1 MNERP
6 LGARRPRLRWG
17 VPMRLRRS
25 TPGVRGT
32 EMERRGWKRRV
43 AKRGGIAAHVVT
55 FTNLG
60 CGFAVLLL
68 LHESQVNLA
77 VSLIFL
83 AMVLDFFD
91 GALARMAGHG
101 SSFGKELDSLADL
114 VSFGVA
120 PAFLAYQAQVGPSQ
134 LVVGLVCLTFVF
146 AGAWRL
152 ALFNVAESGRDF
164 RGMPIT
170 VAGGLM
176 TAIAHLAYVAGN
188 WPWPVLAL
196 FTVGLA
202 GLMVCRVKF
211 VKLSRVLVPTIRR
224 LPDEIRWTVVLL
236 VIPTVAIIME
246 PSSLA
251 VVVLGGVYV
260 VYSLL
265 DNRRPAPVPA
275 PAKISEEAAH

>member
-1 MNERP
+1 
-6 LGARRPRLRWG
+6 
-17 VPMRLRRS
+17 
-25 TPGVRGT
+25 
-32 EMERRGWKRRV
+32 MERRGWKRRV
-43 AKRGGIAAHVVT
+43 ARRGGVAAHVVT

-60 CGFAVLLL
+60 CGFAAILLMSEG
-68 LHESQVNLA
+68 HQNLA
-77 VSLIFL
+77 VSLLFL
-83 AMVLDFFD
+83 ATVLDFFD

-101 SSFGKELDSLADL
+101 SLFGKELDSLADL

-120 PAFLAYQAQVGPSQ
+120 PAFLVYQSQVGPSQ
-134 LVVGLVCLTFVF
+134 LVVGAVALTFVL

-176 TAIAHLAYVAGN
+176 TAIAYLAYRGGD
-188 WPWPVLAL
+188 WPWPILAL

-211 VKLSRVLVPTIRR
+211 IKLSRVMVPAIRR

-236 VIPTVAIIME
+236 VIPMIAIILE
-246 PSSLA
+246 PIPEA
-251 VVVLGGVYV
+251 VVILGAVYILF
-260 VYSLL
+260 SLL
-265 DNRRPAPVPA
+265 DNRRPAPATA
-275 PAKISEEAAH
+275 PAKIGEEAAH

>member
-1 MNERP
+1 MNRRS
-6 LGARRPRLRWG
+6 LGKRKLGWT
-17 VPMRLRRS
+17 VPTRLRRW
-25 TPGVRGT
+25 TPNARGFV
-32 EMERRGWKRRV
+32 MERRGWKRRV
-43 AKRGGIAAHVVT
+43 AKRGGLAAHVVT

-68 LHESQVNLA
+68 LHEGQVNLA
-77 VSLIFL
+77 VSLMFL

-101 SSFGKELDSLADL
+101 SAFGKELDSLADL

-120 PAFLAYQAQVGPSQ
+120 PAFLVYQALNAPSA
-134 LVVGLVCLTFVF
+134 LAAGLVSLSFVV

-176 TAIAHLAYVAGN
+176 AAIAHQAHLAGN
-188 WPWPVLAL
+188 WPWPVLAF

-211 VKLSRVLVPTIRR
+211 VKLSRVLVPAIRK

-236 VIPTVAIIME
+236 TIPTVAIIME
-246 PSSLA
+246 PSSAA
-251 VVVLGGVYV
+251 VMTLGAIYVL
-260 VYSLL
+260 YSLL
-265 DNRRPAPVPA
+265 DNRRPSPTPTA
-275 PAKISEEAAH
+275 AKIGEEAAH

>member
-1 MNERP
+1 M
-6 LGARRPRLRWG
+6 
-17 VPMRLRRS
+17 
-25 TPGVRGT
+25 RGT
-32 EMERRGWKRRV
+32 KMERRGWKRRV
-43 AKRGGIAAHVVT
+43 ARRGGIAAHVVT

-60 CGFAVLLL
+60 CGFASLLL
-68 LHESQVNLA
+68 MYEGQVNLA

-101 SSFGKELDSLADL
+101 SAFGKELDSLADL
-114 VSFGVA
+114 ISFGVA

-134 LVVGLVCLTFVF
+134 LVVGLVALTFVF
-146 AGAWRL
+146 SGAWRL
-152 ALFNVAESGRDF
+152 ALFNIAESGRDF

-176 TAIAHLAYVAGN
+176 AAIAHQAYVAGD
-188 WPWPVLAL
+188 WPWPVLAF

-211 VKLSRVLVPTIRR
+211 IKLSRVLVPAIRR

-236 VIPTVAIIME
+236 IIPTVAIIME

-251 VVVLGGVYV
+251 VVTLGGVYV
-260 VYSLL
+260 VFSLL
-265 DNRRPAPVPA
+265 DNRRSSA
-275 PAKISEEAAH
+275 PAVKISEEVAH

>member
-1 MNERP
+1 LPTILQELRSRAGGETPSQRATLGER
-6 LGARRPRLRWG
+6 GR
-17 VPMRLRRS
+17 V
-25 TPGVRGT
+25 
-32 EMERRGWKRRV
+32 MERRGWKRRV
-43 AKRGGIAAHVVT
+43 ARRGGVAAHVVT

-60 CGFAVLLL
+60 CGFAAILLMY
-68 LHESQVNLA
+68 EGRQNLA
-77 VSLIFL
+77 VSLLFL

-101 SSFGKELDSLADL
+101 SAFGKELDSLADL

-120 PAFLAYQAQVGPSQ
+120 PAFLAYQAQVGPSPQ
-134 LVVGLVCLTFVF
+134 VVGAVSLIFVI

-170 VAGGLM
+170 VAGGIM
-176 TAIAHLAYVAGN
+176 TAIAFLAYRGGD
-188 WPWPVLAL
+188 WPWPILAL

-211 VKLSRVLVPTIRR
+211 VKLSRVLVPSIRR

-236 VIPTVAIIME
+236 VIPTIAIILE
-246 PSSLA
+246 PIPEA
-251 VVVLGGVYV
+251 VVVCGAIYIVF
-260 VYSLL
+260 SLL
-265 DNRRPAPVPA
+265 DNRRPAPTPSSQESVVR
-275 PAKISEEAAH
+275 SQ

>member
-1 MNERP
+1 
-6 LGARRPRLRWG
+6 
-17 VPMRLRRS
+17 
-25 TPGVRGT
+25 
-32 EMERRGWKRRV
+32 MERRGWKRRV
-43 AKRGGIAAHVVT
+43 ARRGGVAAHVVT

-60 CGFAVLLL
+60 CGFAALLL
-68 LHESQVNLA
+68 MYENKQSLA
-77 VSLIFL
+77 VSLLFL

-101 SSFGKELDSLADL
+101 SAFGKELDSLADL

-120 PAFLAYQAQVGPSQ
+120 PAFLVYQSQIGPSQ
-134 LVVGLVCLTFVF
+134 QVVGAISMIFVI

-170 VAGGLM
+170 VAGGIM
-176 TAIAHLAYVAGN
+176 TAIAFLAHRSGD
-188 WPWPVLAL
+188 WPWPMLAL

-211 VKLSRVLVPTIRR
+211 VKLSRVLVPSIRR

-236 VIPTVAIIME
+236 VIPTIAIILE
-246 PSSLA
+246 PIPEA
-251 VVVLGGVYV
+251 VVVLGAIYILF
-260 VYSLL
+260 SLL
-265 DNRRPAPVPA
+265 DNRRPAPA
-275 PAKISEEAAH
+275 PAKVSEETAH

>member
-1 MNERP
+1 
-6 LGARRPRLRWG
+6 
-17 VPMRLRRS
+17 
-25 TPGVRGT
+25 
-32 EMERRGWKRRV
+32 MERRGWKRRV
-43 AKRGGIAAHVVT
+43 AKRGGLAAHVVT

-68 LHESQVNLA
+68 LHEGQVNLA
-77 VSLIFL
+77 VSLMFL
-83 AMVLDFFD
+83 ATVLDFFD
-91 GALARMAGHG
+91 GALARMAGH
-101 SSFGKELDSLADL
+101 SSAFGKELDSLADL

-120 PAFLAYQAQVGPSQ
+120 PAFLVYQALNAPSS
-134 LVVGLVCLTFVF
+134 LAAGLVSLAFVV

-152 ALFNVAESGRDF
+152 ALFNVTESGRDF

-176 TAIAHLAYVAGN
+176 AAIAHQAYLGGN

-196 FTVGLA
+196 FCVGLA

-211 VKLSRVLVPTIRR
+211 VKLSRVLVPAIRK

-236 VIPTVAIIME
+236 AIPMVAIIVE

-251 VVVLGGVYV
+251 VMTLGAIYVL
-260 VYSLL
+260 YSLL
-265 DNRRPAPVPA
+265 DNRRPSPTPA
-275 PAKISEEAAH
+275 PAKIGEEAVH